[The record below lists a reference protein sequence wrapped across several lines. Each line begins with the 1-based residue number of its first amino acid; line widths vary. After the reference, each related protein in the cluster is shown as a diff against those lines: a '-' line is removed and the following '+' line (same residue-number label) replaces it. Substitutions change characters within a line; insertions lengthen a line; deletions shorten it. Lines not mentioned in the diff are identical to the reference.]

1 MTRPPVTDQQLHAAI
16 LKRFEWSPEI
26 HATGVGVAVRDGVVT
41 LSGAAGNAAEKR
53 AAVRSAR
60 EVQGVI
66 AVVDEIAVPSAVGTI
81 DDPDVAEDVR
91 AALHEHPALRA
102 ERITVGVHHQVV
114 TLSGRVN
121 SLEQRRAA
129 RRSAQ
134 AVVGVRAV
142 IDELTLPPA
151 PTASQTKARLVEVL
165 GRAGSADIDQV
176 AIKLDGHVATLEGN
190 VHSWYE
196 RRAAERAARSV
207 PGITDVLNKLVVTF

>member
-1 MTRPPVTDQQLHAAI
+1 MTRTSVTDQQLHAAI
-16 LKRFEWSPEI
+16 LRRFAWSPDT
-26 HATGVGVAVRDGVVT
+26 HATCVGVAVRAGVVT
-41 LSGAAGNAAEKR
+41 LSGAAGSAAEKR
-53 AAVRSAR
+53 AVVRSAR
-60 EVQGVI
+60 EVQGVV
-66 AVVDEIAVPSAVGTI
+66 AVVDEIAVPAAVGTV
-81 DDPDVAEDVR
+81 DDPDVAEGVR
-91 AALHEHPALRA
+91 VALHDHPALHA

-176 AIKLDGHVATLEGN
+176 DIKLDGHVATLEGN

-207 PGITDVLNKLVVTF
+207 PGITDVHNKLVVTF